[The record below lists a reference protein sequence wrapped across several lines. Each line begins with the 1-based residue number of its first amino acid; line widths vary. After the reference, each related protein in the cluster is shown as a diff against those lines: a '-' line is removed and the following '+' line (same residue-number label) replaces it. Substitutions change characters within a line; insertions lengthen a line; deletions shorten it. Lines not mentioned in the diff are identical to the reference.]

1 MRGYKNLLRVRAA
14 EDFYKAPIKN
24 ILFFIGAFLLARI

>member
-14 EDFYKAPIKN
+14 EDFYRRTIIYI
-24 ILFFIGAFLLARI
+24 ILGLEK